1 MTDSIKDI
9 EILIGK
15 SISGN
20 ITLLEKKELKSWL
33 ATSDNNQIL
42 YNQTLKAWEKSKN
55 LLSDSEIKEDKFKVQ
70 VEINKALRIRIQ
82 KSSKRNILY
91 KLAAILA
98 IPITFAIS
106 WYFIQNPNYN
116 LEENQFC
123 EITSPKGNVSKCVL
137 PDGTEVWVNTGST
150 ITYNTNNFNK
160 DTREVKLDGEA
171 YFKVSKNIEK
181 PFKVI
186 TLLGNVKVTGT
197 AFNLKSYSESNK
209 FETVLDE
216 GSVELCF
223 LSNSRQYVDLL
234 PGERAVYN
242 SKKNKIIITQVDPE
256 IYSSWRNGEILF
268 KDATLNDLII
278 ELERIYDIKFY
289 LNDNSIGEFR
299 FRGMFCYKN
308 NLIDALEKIK
318 KTAELE
324 YYIENKEVKLT
335 KRQTN

>member
-1 MTDSIKDI
+1 MTNSTKDI

-20 ITLLEKKELKSWL
+20 ATPEENKELESWK
-33 ATSDNNQIL
+33 AVSDSNLKL
-42 YNQTLKAWEKSKN
+42 YNRTLKTWEKSKFISQYEVN
-55 LLSDSEIKEDKFKVQ
+55 KDKLQIQ
-70 VEINKALRIRIQ
+70 VEINKQVQFKFQ
-82 KSSKRNILY
+82 KSRKRNLFY
-91 KLAAILA
+91 KIAAILV
-98 IPITFAIS
+98 IPITFAFS
-106 WYFIQNPNYN
+106 WYFVQNPYN
-116 LEENQFC
+116 NLQENQFC
-123 EITSPKGNVSKCVL
+123 EITSPKGNVSKCIL
-137 PDGTEVWVNTGST
+137 PDGTEVWINTGST
-150 ITYNTNNFNK
+150 ITYNTNYFNK
-160 DTREVKLDGEA
+160 DNREVKLEGEA
-171 YFKVSKNIEK
+171 YFHVSSNNQK

-186 TLLGNVKVTGT
+186 TPLGNVNVTGT
-197 AFNLKSYSESNK
+197 EFNLKSYSESNK
-209 FETVLDE
+209 FETVLE
-216 GSVELCF
+216 KGKVELCF
-223 LSNSRQYVDLL
+223 RSNSQQFVDLL

-242 SKKNKIIITQVDPE
+242 SKKSKIIITKVDPE
-256 IYSSWRNGEILF
+256 IYSSWRNGEIIF

-289 LNDNSIGEFR
+289 LKDKSIGEFR

>member
-1 MTDSIKDI
+1 MTGSIKDI

-20 ITLLEKKELKSWL
+20 ITLVEKKELKSWI
-33 ATSDNNQIL
+33 AASDTNQIL
-42 YNQTLKAWEKSKN
+42 YNQTLKAWAKSKN
-55 LLSDSEIKEDKFKVQ
+55 LLSGSKIKEDKFKVQ
-70 VEINKALRIRIQ
+70 VEINKDLQSQIQ

-98 IPITFAIS
+98 IPIALTIS
-106 WYFIQNPNYN
+106 WYIVQNQNN
-116 LEENQFC
+116 NFEENQFC
-123 EITSPKGNVSKCVL
+123 EISSPKGNVSKCLL
-137 PDGTEVWVNTGST
+137 PDGTEVWINTGST

-160 DTREVKLDGEA
+160 DIREVKLDGEA

-186 TLLGNVKVTGT
+186 TPLGNVKVTGT
-197 AFNLKSYSESNK
+197 EFNLKSYSESNK

-223 LSNSRQYVDLL
+223 LSNNRQYVDLL
-234 PGERAVYN
+234 PGEKAVYN
-242 SKKNKIIITQVDPE
+242 SKKNKIIITQVDSE
-256 IYSSWRNGEILF
+256 IYSSWRNGEIIF

-289 LNDNSIGEFR
+289 LVNKEIGEFR
-299 FRGMFCYKN
+299 FRGMFCYNN

-318 KTAELE
+318 KTAKLD
-324 YYIENKEVKLT
+324 YYIENKEVRLSK
-335 KRQTN
+335 K